1 MMNRRD
7 AIMKT
12 AWKYLNRA
20 VVGYKG
26 KPVGTV
32 AALGTDKVTLN
43 YDQVFIRDF
52 FVSALAFLFNGKFEI
67 VRNFLS
73 VTSELQRIDKSTDC
87 FTANRGL
94 MPASFKIV
102 TENGKEKLRADF
114 GEHAIGRVTPVDA
127 SLWWLLLLRL
137 YVTASD
143 DRAFAARERIQRATA
158 AILDLYLVAHFE
170 LIPTLLVPDGAF
182 MIDRRMGMYGHPLD
196 IEVLFY
202 AALRAAC
209 EILLIVP
216 NKKNSGYIQK
226 VEHRLGHLVDHIHE
240 NYWIDK
246 ARMERMCTFGQ
257 EEFGIDV
264 ANKYNIYPASVPKW
278 VQPWVGETG
287 GYFAGNIGP
296 GRMDFRFLALGNLLS
311 IITDLA
317 DDKQQGKIMSLF
329 EKQQH
334 RIVAQTPMKACY
346 PALHSR
352 DWYLITGADQK
363 NTPWSYHNGGS
374 WPFLLW
380 LLAAVSIKTG
390 RQVLTKQSLATQALK
405 LAADDWPE
413 YYDGMEGATIGKEAR
428 RFQVWTI
435 AGFIAADSL
444 LETPDKVS
452 LLLFKVKN
460 NAADCPLERDV

>member
-1 MMNRRD
+1 MMNKRD
-7 AIMKT
+7 VAVEA
-12 AWKYLNRA
+12 AWKHLNKA

-32 AALGTDKVTLN
+32 AALGTGKAVLN
-43 YDQVFIRDF
+43 YDQVFTRDF
-52 FVSALAFLFNGKFEI
+52 FVSALAFLLNGRFEI

-73 VTSELQRIDKSTDC
+73 VTSELQRTDKSSDC

-102 TENGKEKLRADF
+102 TENGKETLRADF

-137 YVTASD
+137 YVNASD
-143 DRAFAARERIQRATA
+143 DRAFAARKRIQQATA

-202 AALRAAC
+202 AALRAAR

-216 NKKNSGYIQK
+216 TEENSGYVQK
-226 VEHRLGHLVDHIHE
+226 VEHRLGHLIGHIHE
-240 NYWIDK
+240 NYWLDK
-246 ARMERMCTFGQ
+246 GRVERMCTFGQ

-264 ANKYNIYPASVPKW
+264 ANKYNIYPASVPEW
-278 VQPWVGETG
+278 VQPWVGEAG

-317 DDKQQGKIMSLF
+317 DGEQQEKILSLF
-329 EKQQH
+329 EKQKH
-334 RIVAQTPMKACY
+334 RIVAQTPIKACY
-346 PALHSR
+346 PALEGR
-352 DWYLITGADQK
+352 DWDLITGADQK

-390 RQVLTKQSLATQALK
+390 RQILTKQGLARQASK

-413 YYDGMEGATIGKEAR
+413 YYDDKEGATIGKEAR

-444 LETPDKVS
+444 LETPDKTT
-452 LLLFKVKN
+452 FFIFEDKIH
-460 NAADCPLERDV
+460 AADCPLRRAR